1 MFKKRKIKTEKNYE
15 TDDIGCK
22 ILQMRMQKKKRRD
35 VVQKA
40 TPRSNPD
47 AIVLAIYIIFYLY
60 AVISSNIFLQNG
72 AFW

>member
-1 MFKKRKIKTEKNYE
+1 MKFE
-15 TDDIGCK
+15 TDDIGCT

-47 AIVLAIYIIFYLY
+47 GIVLAIYIILLHLY
-60 AVISSNIFLQNG
+60 FGYFGKITIR
-72 AFW
+72 

>member
-1 MFKKRKIKTEKNYE
+1 MKFE
-15 TDDIGCK
+15 TDDIGCT

-47 AIVLAIYIIFYLY
+47 GIVLAIYIILLHLY
-60 AVISSNIFLQNG
+60 AVISSNIVLQNG
-72 AFW
+72 VFWLIWQDRY